1 MKTHWFHI
9 LLALAVEPRHG
20 LAIMRDV
27 SEQTAG
33 GVKLWPAMLY
43 GSLDRMTRN
52 GWIAPLEGGER
63 PEGESER
70 KRYYRITELGAAE
83 LERETAIRCSEMVS
97 MDGFEGRRSVVRRR
111 RTPGSHNSGSGEKS
125 CHAAPLDAT
134 IR

>member
-1 MKTHWFHI
+1 MQYFCEQPGPMQMRSQLRIRHSES
-9 LLALAVEPRHG
+9 ALHATPPSVAPG
-20 LAIMRDV
+20 VADV

-83 LERETAIRCSEMVS
+83 LERETERVHRLAKLA
-97 MDGFEGRRSVVRRR
+97 RSR
-111 RTPGSHNSGSGEKS
+111 S
-125 CHAAPLDAT
+125 AALSRA
-134 IR
+134 R